1 MKIEPAMFFHTKY
14 HIIQGGDQNDDLIT
28 KENCN
33 SLSVLLK
40 VQIHVDDKWLECK
53 ELKNIRKFNKMSLF
67 FW

>member
-1 MKIEPAMFFHTKY
+1 MFFFF
-14 HIIQGGDQNDDLIT
+14 IQNTTLLGGDQNDDLIT

-53 ELKNIRKFNKMSLF
+53 ELKDIEHLTKCPF
-67 FW
+67 FLVESN